1 MSEQELSPELM
12 MVVEFLAT
20 CPPFDLLQESIL
32 HRVAQNIE
40 INYYRRGHVCGSKN
54 PGDLRV
60 IRSGAIDIIAADKRL
75 LDRMG
80 ESESYILSE
89 MYLENPDVTVILYED
104 SLIYTI
110 PEAIFKEL
118 SSKHRDVDRHYHRQ
132 LHRRLRRAARYTPE
146 PNNLMRRVDSIMT
159 RDVLSFAPSQTIQEV
174 ARVMSERRVSSGLIS
189 VDGVLV
195 GIITDRDLR
204 SRVVAEGLDVT
215 APVEDIMTIAPKAMH
230 VDATVFDVTL
240 FMVRNKIHHLPI
252 VAASDDRTVL
262 GIITT
267 SDLMLARQDDPVNL
281 VQHLSRALNIDAM
294 RAVVDS
300 LPVTMAEW
308 VSAGIKSNQIS
319 HFLTAISDAVTKRLL
334 ELGQEKFGPA
344 PVPFAWLG
352 FGSQGRAEQLIN
364 ADQDNGMVIHDSM
377 KPEQADYFKQLA
389 TFVCDGLDACGYV
402 YCPGK
407 IMAMTD
413 TWRMPL
419 KGWCYTVDGWTNQ
432 PTPDAVMRVSIFF
445 DIRHIYGD
453 ESLTQQLQKHM
464 LDRTSRNSIFLSAL
478 ADNVLQYSP
487 PLSVFRRFVVE
498 RNGEHKDSF
507 NLKKRGV
514 IPIIDMMRIH
524 SLANHIDAVN
534 TTDRINA
541 LIKAKIMTVKDGR
554 NMQDAFD
561 YIMQLRVENMAAT
574 IEQEGAS
581 HVDNYL
587 DPDKLPDVKRRHL
600 KDAFEVVHDAQGF
613 IKTRYRSGMA

>member
-80 ESESYILSE
+80 EGESYILSE

-252 VAASDDRTVL
+252 VAATDDRTVL

-308 VSAGIKSNQIS
+308 VNAGIKSNQIS

-453 ESLTQQLQKHM
+453 ESLTQQLQNHM

>member
-1 MSEQELSPELM
+1 VNDQATSPELM

-20 CPPFDLLQESIL
+20 CPPFDLLKETTL
-32 HRVAQNIE
+32 HKVAQSIE
-40 INYYRRGHVCGSKN
+40 INYYRRGHICGSKN
-54 PGDLRV
+54 PADLRI
-60 IRSGAIDIIAADKRL
+60 IRSGAIDIIADDKRL

-80 ESESYILSE
+80 EGESYILSE
-89 MYLENPDVTVILYED
+89 MFLENPNVTVILYED
-104 SLIYTI
+104 SLIYTV
-110 PEAIFKEL
+110 PEVVFKEL
-118 SSKHRDVDRHYHRQ
+118 SSSYRDVDRHYHRQ

-159 RDVLSFAPSQTIQEV
+159 RDVLAFHPDQSIQHV
-174 ARVMSERRVSSGLIS
+174 ALAMSERRVSSGMILL
-189 VDGVLV
+189 DGVLV

-215 APVEDIMTIAPKAMH
+215 TPIGDVMTVAPKAMH
-230 VDATVFDVTL
+230 VDATLFDATL

-281 VQHLSRALNIDAM
+281 VQHLSRALTIDAM
-294 RAVVDS
+294 RSVVDS

-308 VSAGIKSNQIS
+308 VNAGIKSHQIS
-319 HFLTAISDAVTKRLL
+319 HFLTAISDAVTKRLI
-334 ELGQEKFGPA
+334 ELAKEQYGPE

-377 KPEQADYFKQLA
+377 RPEHADWFKRVA
-389 TFVCDGLDACGYV
+389 KFVCDGLNECGYMH
-402 YCPGK
+402 CPGK

-413 TWRMPL
+413 AWRLPL
-419 KGWCYTVDGWTNQ
+419 KGWCYTVDGWTHH
-432 PTPDAVMRVSIFF
+432 PSPDAVMRVSIFF
-445 DIRHIYGD
+445 DVRHVYGD
-453 ESLTQQLQKHM
+453 ESLTEQLQQHM
-464 LDRTSRNSIFLSAL
+464 LSRTSKNGIFLAAL
-478 ADNVLQYSP
+478 AENVLQYTP
-487 PLSVFRRFVVE
+487 PLGVFRRFLVE
-498 RNGEHKDSF
+498 RNGEHKDSL

-524 SLANHIDAVN
+524 SLAHHISAVN

-541 LIKAKIMTVKDGR
+541 LIKAKVMTVKDGR

-561 YIMQLRVENMAAT
+561 FIMQLRVENMAAT
-574 IEQEGAS
+574 IQTDGAS
-581 HVDNYL
+581 HVSNYL
-587 DPDKLPDVKRRHL
+587 DPDKLPDVKRRQL

>member
-80 ESESYILSE
+80 EGESYILSE

-230 VDATVFDVTL
+230 VDSTVFDVTL

-252 VAASDDRTVL
+252 VAATDDRTVL

-308 VSAGIKSNQIS
+308 VNAGIKSNQIS

-453 ESLTQQLQKHM
+453 ESLTQQLQNHM

>member
-80 ESESYILSE
+80 EGESYILSE

-230 VDATVFDVTL
+230 VDSTVFDVTL

-252 VAASDDRTVL
+252 VAATDDRTVL

-308 VSAGIKSNQIS
+308 VNAGIKSNQIS

-453 ESLTQQLQKHM
+453 ESLTQQLQNHM

-541 LIKAKIMTVKDGR
+541 LIKAKVMTVKDGR

>member
-20 CPPFDLLQESIL
+20 CPPFDLLKESSL
-32 HRVAQNIE
+32 HKIAQHIE

-60 IRSGAIDIIAADKRL
+60 IRSGAIDIISDDKRL

-80 ESESYILSE
+80 EGESYVLSE
-89 MYLENPDVTVILYED
+89 MFLENPGVTVILYED
-104 SLIYTI
+104 SLIYTV
-110 PEAIFKEL
+110 PEDIFKEL
-118 SSKHRDVDRHYHRQ
+118 STTYRDVDRHYHRQ

-159 RDVLSFAPSQTIQEV
+159 RDVLAFKPEQSIQEV
-174 ARVMSERRVSSGLIS
+174 ARLMSERRVSSGMILLE
-189 VDGVLV
+189 GVLV

-204 SRVVAEGLDVT
+204 SRVVAAGLDVST
-215 APVEDIMTIAPKAMH
+215 PVGDIMTVAPKAMH
-230 VDATVFDVTL
+230 VDATVFDATL

-252 VAASDDRTVL
+252 VAASDDRTLL
-262 GIITT
+262 GILTT

-281 VQHLSRALNIDAM
+281 VQHLSRAIDTDAM
-294 RAVVDS
+294 RSVVES
-300 LPVTMAEW
+300 LPNTLAEW
-308 VSAGIKSNQIS
+308 VNAGIKSNQIS
-319 HFLTAISDAVTKRLL
+319 HFLTAISDAVTKRLI
-334 ELGQEKFGPA
+334 ELAKEKYGPE

-377 KPEQADYFKQLA
+377 RPEHADYFKKVA
-389 TFVCDGLDACGYV
+389 HFVCQGLDTCGYV
-402 YCPGK
+402 FCPGK

-413 TWRMPL
+413 SWRLPL

-445 DIRHIYGD
+445 DIRHVYGD
-453 ESLTQQLQKHM
+453 ESLTQQLQQHM
-464 LDRTSRNSIFLSAL
+464 LDKTHKNSIFLAAL
-478 ADNVLQYSP
+478 AENVLQYSP
-487 PLSVFRRFVVE
+487 PLGIFRRFVVE
-498 RNGEHKDSF
+498 RNGEHKDAF

-524 SLANHIDAVN
+524 SLANHVDAVN

-541 LIKAKIMTVKDGR
+541 LIKAKVMTVKDGR

-574 IEQEGAS
+574 IEHEGAS
-581 HVDNYL
+581 HVSNYL

-600 KDAFEVVHDAQGF
+600 KDAFEVVHDAQSF

>member
-54 PGDLRV
+54 PADLRV
-60 IRSGAIDIIAADKRL
+60 IRSGAIDIIADDKRL

-80 ESESYILSE
+80 AGESYILSE
-89 MYLENPDVTVILYED
+89 MYRENPDLTVILYED
-104 SLIYTI
+104 SLVYTV

-118 SSKHRDVDRHYHRQ
+118 SSNHRDVDRHYHRQ

-146 PNNLMRRVDSIMT
+146 PNNLMRRVDSVMT
-159 RDVLSFAPSQTIQEV
+159 REVLSFTPSQTIQDV

-215 APVEDIMTIAPKAMH
+215 TPVEDIMTIAPKAMH

-262 GIITT
+262 GIVTT

-300 LPVTMAEW
+300 LPVTMTEW
-308 VSAGIKSNQIS
+308 VGAGIKSNQIS
-319 HFLTAISDAVTKRLL
+319 HFLTAISDAVTKRLI
-334 ELGQEKFGPA
+334 ELGQEKLGPS

-377 KPEQADYFKQLA
+377 KPEQADYFKKLA

-453 ESLTQQLQKHM
+453 ESLTQTLQNHM

-487 PLSVFRRFVVE
+487 PLGVFRRFVVE

-524 SLANHIDAVN
+524 SLANHINAVN

-541 LIKAKIMTVKDGR
+541 LIKAKVMTVKDGR

-561 YIMQLRVENMAAT
+561 YIMQLRVENMATT
-574 IEQEGAS
+574 IQHEGAS

-613 IKTRYRSGMA
+613 IKTRYRSGLA